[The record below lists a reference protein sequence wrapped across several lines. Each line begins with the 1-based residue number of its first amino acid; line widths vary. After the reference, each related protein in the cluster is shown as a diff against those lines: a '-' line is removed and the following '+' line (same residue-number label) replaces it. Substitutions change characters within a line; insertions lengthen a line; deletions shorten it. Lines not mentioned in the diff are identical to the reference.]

1 MSRKRLTITNPVRS
15 GHDPDVRITNDRWV
29 HLENE
34 LGQCISSELRENIID
49 ATNRFLRHAVSE
61 SESPLSKPAKARL
74 QRITRATKQLADAI
88 TDDRATDDAIRY
100 ANSLINRHLTGF
112 EDRQDIY
119 DLVNI
124 LVLACSK
131 ANAEFELD
139 KNAAPLPVQYWNN
152 WIRSVTDLLLKNG
165 IPTSARKDAALQ
177 KADQQPSAFVR
188 FIEQL
193 QMEIPEAHRQAEQ
206 SKDALAGAITKARRA
221 GR

>member
-1 MSRKRLTITNPVRS
+1 MSRKRLTIPNPVRS
-15 GHDPDVRITNDRWV
+15 GYDLDVKITDDRWV
-29 HLENE
+29 QLENE
-34 LGQCISSELRENIID
+34 LGKCISLELRAHIID

-61 SESPLSKPAKARL
+61 TESPSSKPAKARL
-74 QRITRATKQLADAI
+74 HRITRATKRLSDAI
-88 TDDRATDDAIRY
+88 KDDRGTYDAIKY
-100 ANSLINRHLTGF
+100 ANSLIDKHLSGL
-112 EDRQDIY
+112 EDHQDIY

-152 WIRSVTDLLLKNG
+152 WIRSVTDLLRRNDL
-165 IPTSARKDAALQ
+165 PTSARKDAALQ

-193 QMEIPEAHRQAEQ
+193 QKEIPEAHRQAEQ